1 MTRITLFPLKLILLP
16 YEKLPLHIFEPRYKK
31 MVSESLKMDKPFGI
45 VFNKGDRIHNIGC
58 CVKITDIFKKY
69 PNGEYDLMVKGE
81 NLFNI
86 IKTNKEEDLII
97 GKVNYITP
105 PKLVKTKKLK
115 TLQDTYLKILIR
127 FGNDLIF
134 EKHMNLSI
142 SYEFIKQIQLPLR
155 VKEKILE
162 IPDEIDRLNL
172 IQDIFDN
179 ILNEASKKVETSK
192 DSFAKA

>member
-1 MTRITLFPLKLILLP
+1 
-16 YEKLPLHIFEPRYKK
+16 
-31 MVSESLKMDKPFGI
+31 MVSESLKMKKPFGI
-45 VFNKGDRIHNIGC
+45 VFNKGDKMHNIGC
-58 CVKITDIFKKY
+58 CVKIINIFKKY

-86 IKTNKEEDLII
+86 IKTDKEKDLII

-105 PKLVKTKKLK
+105 PKVVKTKKLK
-115 TLQDTYLKILIR
+115 TLRDTYLKILIR

-134 EKHMNLSI
+134 EKHMNLNI
-142 SYEFIKQIQLPLR
+142 SYEFIKQIQLPVML
-155 VKEKILE
+155 KEKILE
-162 IPDEIDRLNL
+162 IPNEIDRLNL

-179 ILNEASKKVETSK
+179 ILNDASKKGGTSK